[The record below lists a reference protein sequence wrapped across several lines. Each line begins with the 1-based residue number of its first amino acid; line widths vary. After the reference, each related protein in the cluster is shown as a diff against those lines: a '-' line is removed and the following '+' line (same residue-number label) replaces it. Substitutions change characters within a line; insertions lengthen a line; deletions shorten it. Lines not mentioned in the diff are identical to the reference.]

1 MEVVGHKSMSVVPKE
16 DLWDSCFSGPL
27 RAGCWS
33 LGTMAA
39 LWVVLLVNLS
49 TLFLGVFIW
58 TVIQHFL
65 TAEIPSALQHPVKF
79 RCMHCIALYLI
90 TMVSLLLGETTVFR
104 VLLCDIWS
112 HGESQDCVN

>member
-1 MEVVGHKSMSVVPKE
+1 MSVVPKE
-16 DLWDSCFSGPL
+16 DLWNSCFSGPP

-65 TAEIPSALQHPVKF
+65 TAEIPSALQHPFKF

-90 TMVSLLLGETTVFR
+90 TMVSLLSGETTVFR